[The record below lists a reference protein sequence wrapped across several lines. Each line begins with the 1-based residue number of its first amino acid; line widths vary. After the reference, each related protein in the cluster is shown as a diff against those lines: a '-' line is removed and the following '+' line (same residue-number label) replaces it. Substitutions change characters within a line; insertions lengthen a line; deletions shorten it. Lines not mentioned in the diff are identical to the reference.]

1 MADSTVVRRS
11 SCSHKSA
18 SSLNAIQ
25 NGVLLAVVR
34 LLTKAPTTQRQPE
47 SFLALLQ
54 TNDVAERL
62 KVSQV
67 AVDGGRLVTDAR
79 GKRGSY
85 RSR

>member
-11 SCSHKSA
+11 SCNHKSA

-79 GKRGSY
+79 GKCGSN
-85 RSR
+85 RPR

>member
-11 SCSHKSA
+11 SCNHKSA